1 VTFVLARPD
10 SFLWAPYDRYIQI
23 DLGYAHPDG
32 FVRAQAIMSLLEL
45 GLVALALAW
54 RRRASGVLLA
64 IVASALTAAKTILIF
79 TIELVT
85 GGQHVGHNATSD
97 LVLLYVAPNVVWVV
111 VPIVVSVVL
120 GRRLIAEK

>member
-1 VTFVLARPD
+1 MTFVLARPD

-45 GLVALALAW
+45 ALVALAIAW
-54 RRRASGVLLA
+54 RKQPRGVLLA
-64 IVASALTAAKTILIF
+64 IIASALTAAKTLLIF
-79 TIELVT
+79 LIELVT
-85 GGQHVGHNATSD
+85 RGQHVGHNSAAD
-97 LVLLYVAPNVVWVV
+97 LILLYVAPNLVWVV

-120 GRRLIAEK
+120 GRRLIAR